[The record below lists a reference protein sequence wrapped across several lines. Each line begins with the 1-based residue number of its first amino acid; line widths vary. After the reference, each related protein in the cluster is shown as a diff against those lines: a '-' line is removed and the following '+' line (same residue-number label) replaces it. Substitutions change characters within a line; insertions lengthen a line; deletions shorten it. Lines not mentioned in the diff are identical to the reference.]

1 MLGSRWPHGPL
12 STLVGGEITECR
24 TGAKKTMGECS
35 VGLQQVFRQ
44 HNVYLDEQSHIL
56 GDVYGAS
63 HVYSDVHMQG
73 KARREATQV
82 PVLGAEGDVV
92 GLLQFFGQMQMD
104 CIRCIRQV
112 AARLQNM
119 GLDNKTIGWGATGKS
134 SWGKNRLFGEAALRR
149 DKVMLDTRHIVHP
162 QAIFQPERAA
172 NLRPENILA
181 MAKVF
186 VTLHNNILSVPMKG
200 GLVLLNDK
208 VSTALV
214 EDSALFDFGKMV
226 RISPW
231 INKQGV
237 LVLDCVFDNGL
248 KNA

>member
-1 MLGSRWPHGPL
+1 
-12 STLVGGEITECR
+12 
-24 TGAKKTMGECS
+24 
-35 VGLQQVFRQ
+35 
-44 HNVYLDEQSHIL
+44 VYLDEQSHIL
-56 GDVYGAS
+56 GDVHGAS
-63 HVYSDVHMQG
+63 HVYGDVHMQG
-73 KARREATQV
+73 KARGEVTQV
-82 PVLGAEGDVV
+82 PHAQLMADVFGADGDVA

-104 CIRCIRQV
+104 RIRCIRQV
-112 AARLQNM
+112 AARLQNT
-119 GLDNKTIGWGATGKS
+119 GLDDKTVGWGATGKS

-149 DKVMLDTRHIVHP
+149 DKVMLDKRHIVHP
-162 QAIFQPERAA
+162 QAILQPERAA

-214 EDSALFDFGKMV
+214 EDSALFDFGKMA

-237 LVLDCVFDNGL
+237 LVLDYVFDNGL